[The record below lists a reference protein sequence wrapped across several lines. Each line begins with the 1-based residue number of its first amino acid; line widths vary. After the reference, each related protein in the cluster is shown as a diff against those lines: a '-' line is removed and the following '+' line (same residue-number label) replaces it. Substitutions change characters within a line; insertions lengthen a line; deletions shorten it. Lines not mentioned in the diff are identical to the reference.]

1 MRGGDLHRGL
11 GIGRDYSNWIKDRI
25 ARAQFKESV
34 DYIVENVD
42 RQIGRTT
49 KSMVY
54 AGVKTAIEY
63 HLSLDMAKHL
73 ALMENNPRGH
83 EYRCRLIEIEKA
95 QILCLRARRVRMS
108 PVVITNPQMRKSYRA
123 IF

>member
-1 MRGGDLHRGL
+1 L
-11 GIGRDYSNWIKDRI
+11 SSPNPASSK
-25 ARAQFKESV
+25 ARAQFKKGV

-42 RQIGRTT
+42 PQIGGTT

-73 ALMENNPRGH
+73 ALMEIIH
-83 EYRCRLIEIEKA
+83 A
-95 QILCLRARRVRMS
+95 A
-108 PVVITNPQMRKSYRA
+108 TNIA
-123 IF
+123 VA